1 MPIWAENWS
10 WPIQRATPMLE
21 VDGLSVSYGGVAALD
36 SVSLRLP
43 DHGIIAVLGPNGAGK
58 STLLRT
64 IAGLV
69 RPRAGRILYNGRV
82 LTEMAPEA
90 IVRAGVSMVPEGG
103 GIIRELTVEE
113 NLRLAHLWRRDR
125 ADLRKALDEVMTL
138 FPPLAARRQ
147 LPANSLS
154 GGERQMLAVGRALMS
169 RAELLLLDEPSL
181 GLAPMLVTL
190 IMRTVRDLREQ
201 RGLSVLLVEQN
212 ARSALSIADE
222 ALLLSSGRA
231 VAARRAG
238 ERVHDEEL
246 WHAYLG
252 Y

>member
-1 MPIWAENWS
+1 
-10 WPIQRATPMLE
+10 MLE
-21 VDGLSVSYGGVAALD
+21 VDGLSVSYGGVVALEG
-36 SVSLRLP
+36 VSLRIP
-43 DHGIIAVLGPNGAGK
+43 DGGITAVLGPNGAGK
-58 STLLRT
+58 STLLRA
-64 IAGLV
+64 IAGLI
-69 RPRAGRILYNGRV
+69 RPRAGRVLYGGRL
-82 LTEMAPEA
+82 LTGMQPEA
-90 IVRAGVSMVPEGG
+90 IVRLGISMVQEGG

-113 NLRLAHLWRRDR
+113 NLRLAHMWRHDR
-125 ADLRKALDEVMTL
+125 ADLRKALDEVLTL
-138 FPPLAARRQ
+138 FPPLAARRN

-181 GLAPMLVTL
+181 GLAPKLVSL
-190 IMRTVRDLREQ
+190 IMRTVRDLRGQ

-222 ALLLSSGRA
+222 ALLLSSGRT
-231 VAARRAG
+231 VASRRAG
-238 ERVHDEEL
+238 DLLHEEEL

>member
-1 MPIWAENWS
+1 
-10 WPIQRATPMLE
+10 MLE
-21 VDGLSVSYGGVAALD
+21 VENLSVSYGGVAALD
-36 SVSLRLP
+36 GVSLRIP
-43 DHGIIAVLGPNGAGK
+43 NNGITAVLGPNGAGK

-69 RPRAGRILYNGRV
+69 RPRAGRVLYRDRL
-82 LTEMAPEA
+82 LTGMSPEA
-90 IVRAGVSMVPEGG
+90 IVRAGVSLVPEGG

-113 NLRLAHLWRRDR
+113 NLRLAHLWRRDP
-125 ADLRKALDEVMTL
+125 ADLRKALDEVMAL
-138 FPPLAARRQ
+138 FPPLAARRH
-147 LPANSLS
+147 LPAHSLS

-181 GLAPMLVTL
+181 GLAPKLVSL
-190 IMRTVRDLREQ
+190 IMRTVRDLRAT
-201 RGLSVLLVEQN
+201 RGVSVLLVEQN

-231 VAARRAG
+231 VAWRRAG
-238 ERVHDEEL
+238 ELVHEEEL

>member
-1 MPIWAENWS
+1 
-10 WPIQRATPMLE
+10 MLE
-21 VDGLSVSYGGVAALD
+21 VEGLSVSYGGVAALD
-36 SVSLRLP
+36 GVSLRIP
-43 DHGIIAVLGPNGAGK
+43 DHGITAVLGPNGAGK

-69 RPRAGRILYNGRV
+69 RPRAGRVTYGGRV
-82 LTEMAPEA
+82 LTGMSPEA
-90 IVRAGVSMVPEGG
+90 IVRLGISMVPEGG

-125 ADLRKALDEVMTL
+125 ADLRKALDEVMAL
-138 FPPLAARRQ
+138 FPPLAARRH
-147 LPANSLS
+147 LAANALS
-154 GGERQMLAVGRALMS
+154 GGERQMLAVGRSLMS
-169 RAELLLLDEPSL
+169 RAGLLLLDEPSL
-181 GLAPMLVTL
+181 GLAPKLVSL
-190 IMRTVRDLREQ
+190 IMRTVRDLRAT

-222 ALLLSSGRA
+222 AMLLSSGRT
-231 VAARRAG
+231 VASRRAG
-238 ERVHDEEL
+238 ELAREEEL